1 MITRQ
6 YDTECFFGVDCDATL
21 EYETNRVT
29 VGVRNL
35 LFNMKDFYDKISYL
49 TASALP
55 NHKQI

>member
-6 YDTECFFGVDCDATL
+6 YNTECFFGVDCDATL

-29 VGVRNL
+29 IEVRNL
-35 LFNMKDFYDKISYL
+35 PFNMKDFYDKTSYL

-55 NHKQI
+55 YHKQI